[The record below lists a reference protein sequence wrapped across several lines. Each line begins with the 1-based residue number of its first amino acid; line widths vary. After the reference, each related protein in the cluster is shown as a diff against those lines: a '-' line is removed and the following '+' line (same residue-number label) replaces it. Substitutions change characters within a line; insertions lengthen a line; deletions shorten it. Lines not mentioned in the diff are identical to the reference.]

1 MPVHLTKAPTKFK
14 NFSHLHLK
22 IEQFNPL
29 LYLQSPPI
37 KVIQM
42 DNPTKII
49 ILITN
54 VNYSSNL

>member
-14 NFSHLHLK
+14 NFNHLHLK
-22 IEQFNPL
+22 IEQFSPL

-42 DNPTKII
+42 DNQTKII
-49 ILITN
+49 IYITN
-54 VNYSSNL
+54 VN

>member
-1 MPVHLTKAPTKFK
+1 MLVHLTKAPTKLK

-22 IEQFNPL
+22 M

>member
-14 NFSHLHLK
+14 NINHLHLK

-54 VNYSSNL
+54 VN

>member
-14 NFSHLHLK
+14 NFNHLHLK
-22 IEQFNPL
+22 IEQFSPL

-42 DNPTKII
+42 DNQTKII

-54 VNYSSNL
+54 VN

>member
-29 LYLQSPPI
+29 LNLQSPPI

-42 DNPTKII
+42 DNPIKII
-49 ILITN
+49 IYITN